1 MCRKLGL
8 LVVSTF
14 LAAGG
19 GGAHASAQTLSKIRI
34 ANIGGTSDHIQIAV
48 QAGIYKKYGFD
59 VENIQVGSS
68 ATVVQSLIA
77 GEVDFAHVGA
87 VPVVAAVAN
96 GIDLR
101 IIAVFMNRFNYLMV
115 TLPEFKRPQDLK
127 GKTVAISRFGSG
139 DEFATRE
146 ALRRWGLDPDKDV
159 RMLQVGLTVARMAAL
174 LGRHV
179 QGSLLSPPQI
189 VEVQRAGLNVM
200 ADLSDLDVE
209 YAHYTLA
216 TRGSMIV
223 ENRLLVERF
232 MKAYIDGIKFY
243 RSHPE
248 AVIPYLRT
256 FSRQNDAELKLV
268 YENLRKRVR
277 EEPVPTVGGIQTIIN
292 ALKADKDKELDPR
305 RIIDTSFFPATP
317 VPGNRVRGK
326 L

>member
-1 MCRKLGL
+1 MVGRVALIIVAAI
-8 LVVSTF
+8 LV
-14 LAAGG
+14 AAV
-19 GGAHASAQTLSKIRI
+19 GAPAFAQVLSKIRV
-34 ANIGGTSDHIQIAV
+34 ANIGGTSDHIQIAI

-96 GIDLR
+96 GIDLK

-115 TLPEFKRPQDLK
+115 TLPDLKKPQDLK
-127 GKTVAISRFGSG
+127 GKALAISRFGSG

-159 RMLQVGLTVARMAAL
+159 RMVQVGLTVARMAAL

-179 QGSLLSPPQI
+179 QASLLSPPQI

-223 ENRLLVERF
+223 ENRPLVERF
-232 MKAYIDGIKFY
+232 MKAYIDGIKFH
-243 RSHPE
+243 RSHPK
-248 AVIPYLRT
+248 AVIPYLRK

-268 YENLRKRVR
+268 YENLRKRIR
-277 EEPVPTVGGIQTIIN
+277 EEPVPTAGGIQTIIKT
-292 ALKADKDKELDPR
+292 LKTDKDKELDPR
-305 RIIDTSFFPATP
+305 RVIDTSFFPAA
-317 VPGNRVRGK
+317 VGK
-326 L
+326 

>member
-1 MCRKLGL
+1 LQGVRHAVRAAGEERHH
-8 LVVSTF
+8 LVV
-14 LAAGG
+14 
-19 GGAHASAQTLSKIRI
+19 
-34 ANIGGTSDHIQIAV
+34 
-48 QAGIYKKYGFD
+48 
-59 VENIQVGSS
+59 
-68 ATVVQSLIA
+68 A

-96 GIDLR
+96 GIDLK

-115 TLPEFKRPQDLK
+115 TLPELKKPQDLK
-127 GKTVAISRFGSG
+127 GKTLAISRFGSG

-174 LGRHV
+174 HGRHV
-179 QGSLLSPPQI
+179 QASLLSPPQI

-223 ENRLLVERF
+223 ENRPLVERF
-232 MKAYIDGIKFY
+232 MKAYIDGIKFH

-248 AVIPYLRT
+248 AVIPYLRK

-268 YENLRKRVR
+268 YENLRKRIR
-277 EEPVPTVGGIQTIIN
+277 EEPVPTAGGIQTIIKT
-292 ALKADKDKELDPR
+292 LKTDKDKELDPR
-305 RIIDTSFFPATP
+305 RVIDASFFPAAA
-317 VPGNRVRGK
+317 GS
-326 L
+326 